1 MKKIIAVLLCLVM
14 IFSLSSVAFA
24 AEASTADQIRGAVRQ
39 NIITSTKVF
48 TTFAKEAAEKVA
60 DYAEDNEENISKVV
74 GDTVAGAI
82 VYGTAKSAEL
92 VEFGADTANTVVNN
106 TLNATANLPTE
117 AVAAGAA
124 AAAVA
129 PVAGAAMAAAA
140 APIAAAL
147 IPASLA
153 VKGLIGA
160 QVATLAAVAAP
171 LAIPAAAT
179 AAAMAPMAAA
189 AAAIPA
195 AATAAAVIPAAL
207 SAKGL
212 IAAQVAT
219 VAALIPADL
228 AAKTAAAL
236 AIAVPADL
244 AAKTTAAVLA
254 AKGFIAAQV
263 ATLTALTPA
272 GLAFLIPAT
281 ELVNGVLLRNSD
293 LARSLAEKFAYPV
306 ERMIGSAIV
315 KAQGMLADS
324 VHKLDKIA
332 LAAIN
337 QNPALLNQP
346 CTKAIIASQ
355 HMLAATLDRFDQFVV
370 DFTDYT
376 QPGLIVRPTPVH
388 HHVAAPKT
396 FDAGIALYVALG
408 VMGVTGSAVV
418 IGKKKEN

>member
-60 DYAEDNEENISKVV
+60 DYAEKNEDNISKVV

-207 SAKGL
+207 AAKGL

-236 AIAVPADL
+236 
-244 AAKTTAAVLA
+244 TAA
-254 AKGFIAAQV
+254 
-263 ATLTALTPA
+263 ATPV

-337 QNPALLNQP
+337 QNPELLNQP

-355 HMLAATLDRFDQFVV
+355 HMLAAALDRFDQFVV

>member
-48 TTFAKEAAEKVA
+48 TAFATEAAEKVA
-60 DYAEDNEENISKVV
+60 DYAEKNEENISKVV

-92 VEFGADTANTVVNN
+92 VEFGADTANTVVDN

-129 PVAGAAMAAAA
+129 PVAGAAMAAAAA

-207 SAKGL
+207 AAKGL

-219 VAALIPADL
+219 VAALILADL

-236 AIAVPADL
+236 
-244 AAKTTAAVLA
+244 TAA
-254 AKGFIAAQV
+254 
-263 ATLTALTPA
+263 ATPV

-337 QNPALLNQP
+337 ANPELLNQP

-355 HMLAATLDRFDQFVV
+355 RMLSATLDRFDQFVV

-396 FDAGIALYVALG
+396 FDPGVALYVGLA
-408 VMGVTGSAVV
+408 VMSATGSAVV
-418 IGKKKEN
+418 IGKKKEF

>member
-48 TTFAKEAAEKVA
+48 TAFATEAAEKVA
-60 DYAEDNEENISKVV
+60 DYAEKNEESISKVV
-74 GDTVAGAI
+74 GDTVAGVI

-160 QVATLAAVAAP
+160 QVATLAAVTAP

-207 SAKGL
+207 AAKGL

-236 AIAVPADL
+236 
-244 AAKTTAAVLA
+244 TAA
-254 AKGFIAAQV
+254 
-263 ATLTALTPA
+263 ATPV

-281 ELVNGVLLRNSD
+281 QLVNGVLLRNSD

-355 HMLAATLDRFDQFVV
+355 HMLAAALDRFDQFVI

>member
-60 DYAEDNEENISKVV
+60 DYADKNEENISKVV

-160 QVATLAAVAAP
+160 QVATLAAVTAP

-207 SAKGL
+207 AAKGL

-236 AIAVPADL
+236 
-244 AAKTTAAVLA
+244 TAA
-254 AKGFIAAQV
+254 
-263 ATLTALTPA
+263 ATPV

-281 ELVNGVLLRNSD
+281 QLVNGVLLRNSD

-346 CTKAIIASQ
+346 CTKAIKASQ
-355 HMLAATLDRFDQFVV
+355 HMLAAALDRFDQFVI